1 MTDHGP
7 TDLFGS
13 PAPEKSF
20 DPTAPLAE
28 RMRPRGLD
36 EILGQESLIGADA
49 PLRRSI
55 ERGVLP
61 SLVVW
66 GPPGC
71 GKTTLARVLARE
83 VDAIFEEISAVSSGV
98 KTLREVIARAKEN
111 RRRARR
117 TVLFIDEIHRFNKAQ
132 QDAILPAVENGTV
145 VLIGATTENPSFE
158 VNAPLRSRCHVI
170 RLEGIGKS
178 VLRTLI
184 ARALA
189 DAERGLGADPVH
201 LEDDALEELL
211 LRSNGDARI
220 ALNLLEA
227 CAHARPAD
235 AGAIDAAT
243 IRALARENT
252 VLYDKASGRHYDHAS
267 ALQKSLRGSDPDA
280 ALYWM
285 AKMLEAGE
293 DPRFVARRVLVTAAE
308 DVGLADPRALAV
320 AVAAFDALEVLGLPE
335 ARIPLA
341 EAVIYVATAPKS
353 NSAVKAID
361 AAITAVRE
369 EGESHEVPAFLRMT
383 GAESREYRY
392 PHLAPGHFLSDDYLP
407 DALRGRSFYVPGE
420 LGVEKEIARRMRGAL
435 GRGRRR
441 DVDPGAPPER
451 RSAPDAPD
459 EE

>member
-1 MTDHGP
+1 VSDSESP
-7 TDLFGS
+7 DLFGGPPRDPF
-13 PAPEKSF
+13 PAVPDEP
-20 DPTAPLAE
+20 DPSAPLAE
-28 RMRPRGLD
+28 RMRPRRLD
-36 EILGQESLIGADA
+36 DVLGQEELIGPEA
-49 PLRRSI
+49 PLRRSV

-61 SLVVW
+61 SLIVW

-83 VDAIFEEISAVSSGV
+83 VDAAFVEVSAVSSGV
-98 KTLREVIARAKEN
+98 KTLREVVARAKEL

-158 VNAPLRSRCHVI
+158 VNAPLRSRCHVVRLDGIPADVI
-170 RLEGIGKS
+170 RAL
-178 VLRTLI
+178 V

-189 DAERGLGADPVH
+189 DEERGLGGRGI
-201 LEDDALEELL
+201 ALDEAALDELVR
-211 LRSNGDARI
+211 RSNGDARI

-227 CAHARPAD
+227 CAHARPD
-235 AGAIDAAT
+235 GDSAIDAAT
-243 IRALARENT
+243 IAALARENT

-285 AKMLEAGE
+285 AKMFEAGE
-293 DPRFVARRVLVTAAE
+293 DPRFVARRILVTAAE
-308 DVGLADPRALAV
+308 DVGLADPRALSV
-320 AVAAFDALEVLGLPE
+320 AVAAFQALEFLGLPE

-341 EAVIYVATAPKS
+341 EAAIYVATAPKS

-361 AAITAVRE
+361 AAMTAIRD
-369 EGESHEVPAFLRMT
+369 EGESHEVPPFLRMT
-383 GAESREYRY
+383 GAAAREYRY
-392 PHLAPGHFLSDDYLP
+392 PHGAPGHFLSDDYLP
-407 DALRGRSFYVPGE
+407 EALRGRAFYVPGE
-420 LGVEKEIARRMRGAL
+420 LGDERDAARRVRGAL

-441 DVDPGAPPER
+441 PEDPGRPPAR
-451 RSAPDAPD
+451 D
-459 EE
+459 ED